1 MRQKVTV
8 PGKYWLRQ
16 RQGINMSTTVIGLII
31 LISISTFAGW
41 FFSHAKDAEKPV
53 KVMLFV
59 LYFWLFIFVQVMVF
73 AVLYHFDLISVL

>member
-1 MRQKVTV
+1 
-8 PGKYWLRQ
+8 
-16 RQGINMSTTVIGLII
+16 MSTTVIGLII

-73 AVLYHFDLISVL
+73 AVLYHFDFISVL